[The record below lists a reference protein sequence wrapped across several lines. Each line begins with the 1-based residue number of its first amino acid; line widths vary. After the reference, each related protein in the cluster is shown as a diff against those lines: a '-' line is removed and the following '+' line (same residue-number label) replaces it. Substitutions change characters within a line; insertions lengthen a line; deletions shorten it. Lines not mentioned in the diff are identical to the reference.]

1 MWAPFRWHAMHA
13 YLFSTISKIRSV
25 HERRRTV
32 LSGFQ
37 SALFST
43 APLHSGVSYQ
53 GTRLT
58 CSAIN
63 NRFTSVSASSRNTGF
78 NTHTKKMLP
87 KKYILPPFGKK
98 NEITD
103 FSTRRI
109 IGFMC
114 RQSPNNGGQVG
125 TELMILLSCLLFKW
139 FYYLDIIKWELGR
152 SISQFCCHRA
162 YINRDRDLQIMIF
175 NLCRARTVCYFLLMA
190 GAVRVVRVKCKHLVM
205 ETFHSH
211 ARISTAR
218 VCR

>member
-1 MWAPFRWHAMHA
+1 MKGDGQL
-13 YLFSTISKIRSV
+13 YLVSSPLSSLQHPCTVVFHIK
-25 HERRRTV
+25 ERDWLAQQLITDLR
-32 LSGFQ
+32 LSR
-37 SALFST
+37 
-43 APLHSGVSYQ
+43 PPV
-53 GTRLT
+53 GTLDL
-58 CSAIN
+58 
-63 NRFTSVSASSRNTGF
+63 
-78 NTHTKKMLP
+78 THTQKKMLP

-103 FSTRRI
+103 FWTRWI

-211 ARISTAR
+211 ARISTVR